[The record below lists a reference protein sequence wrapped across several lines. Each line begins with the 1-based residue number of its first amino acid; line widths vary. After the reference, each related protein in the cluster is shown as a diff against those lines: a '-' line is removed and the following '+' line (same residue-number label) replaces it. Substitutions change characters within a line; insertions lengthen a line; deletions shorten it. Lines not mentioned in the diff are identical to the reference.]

1 RTITY
6 TGVANGQ
13 NPAAKVQ
20 PITWTTDTDEVTGVT
35 TYTPSG
41 NYDAVPTPSVTG
53 YKADTESV
61 PAVTNKATT
70 IKPENVTAAVTYTAD
85 KAGLTVTY
93 EDVDEANKVVDTD
106 TVTGTTDETGTYTAV
121 APKVMNLRRR
131 ISQHQS
137 TTRLQR
143 TIRITSLSQSSIST
157 HQHYQRALPVPQP
170 GQSPTP
176 V

>member
-1 RTITY
+1 MT
-6 TGVANGQ
+6 
-13 NPAAKVQ
+13 AA
-20 PITWTTDTDEVTGVT
+20 VTF
-35 TYTPSG
+35 SG
-41 NYDAVPTPSVTG
+41 FI
-53 YKADTESV
+53 
-61 PAVTNKATT
+61 AVTNKATT

-176 V
+176 VLPTAKIQQLKFSQLPGRRIPMK